1 MATRRREP
9 QRGYTRAVEEQQAKR
24 ATPVQGMSFA
34 GGMAQ
39 PAQRMMGQAA
49 PGVQAAGDP
58 RRQLMQQL
66 AMGGARAGATGQAPM
81 MAGAAKR
88 TPMMGGGD
96 ARERLQAMAQRR
108 RMGMGAEPMRGVDS
122 PRPTMGTVLGKDDPV
137 RMGQVAQVD
146 SQRVK
151 EAMRTLMEYKS
162 AKATTDQ
169 RIIKAQEWWRQR
181 NWDQIFRDR
190 GVIGTQ
196 PHKTSTGWLK
206 TAVITAHAD
215 YMEAYPEP
223 LFLARNQEDEAE
235 AAHLSEIIPVILNQ
249 INFEETYSDVG
260 WQKLTEG
267 TGIYGV
273 TWDGQAQHGMGEI
286 SVVKINALNFYAEPG
301 IEDVQDS
308 ANVFCVRMEDN
319 RRLEAMY
326 PELQGKLSGPEMQPN
341 SYEPLDEQDH
351 GNKSLVVDWYY
362 KKHNGQKEVLH
373 YCKFVGENVLYASEN
388 DQSMQQSG
396 YYAHG
401 LYPFIVDPL
410 LPDAETIYGQGL
422 IDEGKGA
429 QTDIDTMSQAMVTNA
444 VANATPRYFMRQDG
458 GVNADQFLDWSKPI
472 IDCNANLGSDSLQRV
487 EVPQMD
493 GNTLSFYQSKID
505 EIKFVTGNTD
515 AANGEIPS
523 GITSGVALA
532 AVYEHSGKRSK
543 DSNKASYRAMKQLY
557 LMMVELMRQFYTMD
571 RQFRIVGED
580 GMVSYMHYTNA
591 GLMMRTQMTP
601 YGMTYRL
608 PLFDV
613 DAHVQRENAY
623 TRMALN
629 DLATQ
634 FYQMGL
640 FNPMAAPQAL
650 SMLRMMEFT
659 GKDKIVRM
667 IQQNFMQTMAQMGG
681 MAPSGAPAGPQQG
694 QPGQQGTPK
703 SSPVEDDK
711 TEPKSQRNDAAHTPA
726 TDRMEQRIN
735 NAVRP

>member
-1 MATRRREP
+1 MATERKRP
-9 QRGYTRAVEEQQAKR
+9 QVGYTRAVEDRPQLQR
-24 ATPVQGMSFA
+24 AAEPVQGVSFA

-39 PAQRMMGQAA
+39 PAQRMMTPGAA
-49 PGVQAAGDP
+49 QPVQAAGDP
-58 RRQLMQQL
+58 RRMLMQRL
-66 AMGGARAGATGQAPM
+66 GMGGGGMRRAGGAPM
-81 MAGAAKR
+81 MGYTQA
-88 TPMMGGGD
+88 
-96 ARERLQAMAQRR
+96 AMAQQPRQS
-108 RMGMGAEPMRGVDS
+108 MGAAPMRGVDS
-122 PRPTMGTVLGKDDPV
+122 PRPTMGTSLGKDDPV
-137 RMGQVAQVD
+137 RMGRAAPVD
-146 SQRVK
+146 EERVK
-151 EAMRTLMEYKS
+151 EAMRTLLKYKS
-162 AKATTDQ
+162 AKAATDE
-169 RIIKAQEWWRQR
+169 RIIRAQEWWRQR
-181 NWDQIFRDR
+181 NWDEIYRER
-190 GVIGTQ
+190 GTVGTQ

-206 TAVITAHAD
+206 TAVVTAHAD

-235 AAHLSEIIPVILNQ
+235 AQHLSEIIPVILSQ

-286 SVVKINALNFYAEPG
+286 SISKINALNFYAEPG

-319 RRLEAMY
+319 RRLEAIY
-326 PELQGKLSGPEMQPN
+326 PELVGHLSGPEMTPN
-341 SYEPLDEQDH
+341 TYEPLDEQDRSD
-351 GNKSLVVDWYY
+351 KSLVVDWYY

-373 YCKFVGENVLYASEN
+373 YCKFVGENVLFASEN
-388 DQSMQQSG
+388 EQSMQQTG

-410 LPDAETIYGQGL
+410 LPDAETIYGQGI

-458 GVNADQFLDWSKPI
+458 GVNAQQFLDWSIPI
-472 IDCNANLGSDSLQRV
+472 IDCNLNLGNDTLQRV
-487 EVPQMD
+487 DVPQMD
-493 GNTLSFYQSKID
+493 GNTLSFYNSKIE
-505 EIKFVTGNTD
+505 EIKHVTGNTE

-543 DSNKASYRAMKQLY
+543 DSNRSSYRAMKQLY
-557 LMMVELMRQFYTMD
+557 LMMVELMRQFYSMD

-591 GLMMRTQMTP
+591 GLMLRTQMTP
-601 YGMTYRL
+601 YGMTYRM

-623 TRMALN
+623 TRMAIN

-634 FYQMGL
+634 FYNMGL

-650 SMLRMMEFT
+650 SMLQMMEFT
-659 GKDKIVRM
+659 GKDKVVRM
-667 IQQNFMQTMAQMGG
+667 IQQNFMQTMAAMGG
-681 MAPSGAPAGPQQG
+681 AAPGGAPQGQQEQQG
-694 QPGQQGTPK
+694 K
-703 SSPVEDDK
+703 AVASPVEDDK
-711 TEPKSQRNDAAHTPA
+711 TEPRAQRNDAAHTPA
-726 TDRMEQRIN
+726 TDRMEQRVN